1 MAQNKGYMAKIGLDT
16 SDVDKKMRSLT
27 SELRQIDRALKDNGD
42 SAELNAQKYTVLQQ
56 QLAATQKKLQQLQ
69 QQEAAAKEALN
80 NGQINDAEYRAY
92 RREVENTTKALGDLE
107 QQLEEIRGNSRPP
120 VDPQSLAN
128 TAEALGELSDK
139 ANAAADAIANTVVN
153 TLKAAGTALANVTQ
167 EATGLYGEY
176 EQLVGGVKTLF
187 GDDFTTVLENADE
200 AFSTAGISANKYMET
215 ATSFA
220 ASLISSL
227 KGDTAEAAKAV
238 DTALIDMADNAN
250 KMGTSMESI
259 QNAYQGFAKQ
269 NYTMLD
275 NLKLGYGGTKKEME
289 RLLDDAQKLTGIEY
303 DISNLDDVIN
313 AIHEIQK
320 NLGIMGATADEAET
334 TITGS
339 AAAMKA
345 AWENLLTAMADPEN
359 THDLEQMVK
368 NFVDTAVIS
377 IDNMMPSIE
386 AALLGMGD
394 VIEKLAPVINERL
407 PKLIDAIMPSIV
419 TAVSSL
425 TNIAVKTLMD
435 NMPMIMNAVKQM
447 MSEIWENT
455 DGAAKA
461 LIGIIAS
468 AWATLKGIG
477 IAADVAQLAAQLGNG
492 GALMNAIQSVGTA
505 LTTDL
510 VPVLGSAQT
519 SILAIGEASMAIL
532 PAVAAATAAIA
543 AAVVIANELD
553 KAGNKLVED
562 SRHWNGFSDTMNDAV
577 GRYAQLSNAS
587 AEEATKMAEGWA
599 DADKA
604 MLKATKDNVAGL
616 EKAFAEM
623 EKLSDDEIDWDV
635 YNSLHQQIEQGK
647 RDIQS
652 LENLVFQEEKLLDK
666 KADAEEKAAAKAKTS
681 ATYEDF
687 LRTQSD
693 TREQSDENF
702 AETLADVEK
711 EWDVL
716 YHYDKKSHDEY
727 WENRRRYLETHK
739 NNSEAWWKAWNETE
753 KYYADKAAK
762 DEKQRQDEAA
772 RQQRDEEKAERER
785 IAKERADLEEYF
797 SSLEDQKDDKGEKWL
812 LDRQKEYLDTLD
824 ESSDLY
830 KEYYDKWKNAKKD
843 FDEKQ
848 LAAEKEAA
856 TTVIKKFRDI
866 QNTMKKE
873 MSDLTSEGKEAAQK
887 LADEYAR
894 GQQSIMNA
902 VNKPQ
907 KVTDV
912 NGKDRLMFTDFHEKL
927 RELKK
932 YQQNLDKLGE
942 LGLSEQHMK
951 DIFSM
956 DLDTRMKYIEELLR
970 MTDSNRQ
977 SYLRDY
983 ENYYAAA
990 GQVSRQEAALSGAE
1004 ADIMKDSIDTVF
1016 TDISDNSFIAG
1027 KQAKEQW
1034 LKGFTEA
1041 GGELGAQY
1049 AADLF
1054 GQPAPSQSAAS
1065 DLPQNIS
1072 INIAGQNV
1080 IKTTL
1085 LDFFKSL
1092 KNSGGVMDV

>member
-80 NGQINDAEYRAY
+80 NGQIDDAEYRAY
-92 RREVENTTKALGDLE
+92 RREVENTTRAVEDLTKAQKGLGD
-107 QQLEEIRGNSRPP
+107 
-120 VDPQSLAN
+120 QSDQAGAKLSEFGAHLAAN
-128 TAEALGELSDK
+128 LS
-139 ANAAADAIANTVVN
+139 AAAIQ
-153 TLKAAGTALANVTQ
+153 KAAELLAKLGAAAVDMVKD
-167 EATGLYGEY
+167 AAAAYGQY
-176 EQLVGGVKTLF
+176 EQLVGGVETLF
-187 GDDFTTVLENADE
+187 GDAGNTVVENARN
-200 AFSTAGISANKYMET
+200 AFTTAGISANKYMEQV
-215 ATSFA
+215 TSFS
-220 ASLISSL
+220 ASLINSL
-227 KGDTAEAAKAV
+227 AGDTQAAAELADQAI
-238 DTALIDMADNAN
+238 IDMSDNAN
-250 KMGTSMESI
+250 KMGTDMQSI

-275 NLKLGYGGTKKEME
+275 NLKLGYGGTKTEME
-289 RLLDDAQKLTGIEY
+289 RLIEDANKLKEANGEAGDLTIKKF
-303 DISNLDDVIN
+303 SDVVE
-313 AIHEIQK
+313 AIHLVQEQM
-320 NLGIMGATADEAET
+320 GISGTTAEEAAK
-334 TITGS
+334 TIEGS
-339 AAAMKA
+339 AGAAQA
-345 AWENLLTAMADPEN
+345 AWENLLAGLADPAADIG
-359 THDLEQMVK
+359 DLLDKFVNSKMVEMDNLLPTIERSIDGLGQAVEQM
-368 NFVDTAVIS
+368 
-377 IDNMMPSIE
+377 
-386 AALLGMGD
+386 
-394 VIEKLAPVINERL
+394 L
-407 PKLIDAIMPSIV
+407 PKLSAGGEIFEKLTDELGTKMPDLIMNVGESMLK
-419 TAVSSL
+419 SL
-425 TNIAVKTLMD
+425 PLLMD
-435 NMPMIMNAVKQM
+435 AAFTIAEKFVGFVAEKMPELIPELVEIIGDLLTTIISHADEIATAALKLIQSLSEGLINAIPQLLV
-447 MSEIWENT
+447 
-455 DGAAKA
+455 
-461 LIGIIAS
+461 S
-468 AWATLKGIG
+468 AGQL
-477 IAADVAQLAAQLGNG
+477 VAQLIESIWQFTVDGIPKLMGIGDDACGGIAQGLMEFDWSGAVEKAVDRLSDSFKEQLKNNEDLAKLFGYETQDALDAKLAEAEARLAEAEAAKE
-492 GALMNAIQSVGTA
+492 AAIQGAAEAETA
-505 LTTDL
+505 AKVVDAK
-510 VPVLGSAQT
+510 VQG
-519 SILAIGEASMAIL
+519 IREASEAQ
-532 PAVAAATAAIA
+532 AEAYKAASEAERGKALAEVTGKIDLSRMENAWDRIYHWDKENYEEYWHEQRKWLEEHKENTKEWWDAWNKNEEHYRKEAA
-543 AAVVIANELD
+543 D
-553 KAGNKLVED
+553 
-562 SRHWNGFSDTMNDAV
+562 
-577 GRYAQLSNAS
+577 
-587 AEEATKMAEGWA
+587 
-599 DADKA
+599 
-604 MLKATKDNVAGL
+604 
-616 EKAFAEM
+616 
-623 EKLSDDEIDWDV
+623 
-635 YNSLHQQIEQGK
+635 
-647 RDIQS
+647 
-652 LENLVFQEEKLLDK
+652 EEKK
-666 KADAEEKAAAKAKTS
+666 
-681 ATYEDF
+681 
-687 LRTQSD
+687 R
-693 TREQSDENF
+693 N
-702 AETLADVEK
+702 
-711 EWDVL
+711 
-716 YHYDKKSHDEY
+716 
-727 WENRRRYLETHK
+727 
-739 NNSEAWWKAWNETE
+739 
-753 KYYADKAAK
+753 
-762 DEKQRQDEAA
+762 DEAA
-772 RQQRDEEKAERER
+772 RRQKENEKAERER
-785 IAKERADLEEYF
+785 IAKERADLKEYF

-866 QNTMKKE
+866 QDTMKKE

-894 GQQSIMNA
+894 GQQSIMDA
-902 VNKPQ
+902 VNKPE
-907 KVTDV
+907 KVTDI
-912 NGKDRLMFTDFHEKL
+912 NGNERLIFTNFAKKKQELEKY
-927 RELKK
+927 RK
-932 YQQNLDKLGE
+932 NLDKLGE
-942 LGLSEQHMK
+942 LGLSEQHLR

-1085 LDFFKSL
+1085 SDFFKSL